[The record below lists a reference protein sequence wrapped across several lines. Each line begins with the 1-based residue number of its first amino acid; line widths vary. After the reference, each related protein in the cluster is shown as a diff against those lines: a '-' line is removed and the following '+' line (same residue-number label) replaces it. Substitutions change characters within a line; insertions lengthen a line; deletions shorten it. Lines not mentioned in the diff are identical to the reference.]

1 MRTLFKTS
9 YAADIDHLVHPGE
22 RFRVMA
28 LLVAA
33 LALPLILSGYQLS
46 EFNLMFC
53 YALAGIG
60 LMVLT
65 GFTGQVSFGHAA
77 FLAIGAYGHVF
88 FLEQGL
94 PFLVA
99 LPLGGMVAAAVGWLI
114 GRAASKMHG
123 FYLAIATLA
132 FAILIETVIGAATP
146 LTGGH
151 IGKSVPDIVLLGV
164 EAGDAVVQYYLYLA
178 VLIFFIWGVAN
189 LMRSPSGRAM
199 IAVRDS
205 ETSAQA
211 LGVNLGWVKLK
222 AFMISA
228 FITGIAGGLMAH
240 QLLFLSPETFSMNES
255 LKLLLMIVVGG
266 LGSISGA
273 LIGAVFVTF
282 LPNII
287 LMLHGVL
294 PKSASF
300 QVGFEPLFFG
310 LIIAGFVIF
319 EPDVLYGR
327 WRKLRL
333 FLETYPYY
341 KRATFTRQKRYLKTE
356 RFK

>member
-9 YAADIDHLVHPGE
+9 YNADIDHLVHPGE
-22 RFRVMA
+22 RFRVLA
-28 LLVAA
+28 LLAGA
-33 LALPLILSGYQLS
+33 LLLPLVLSGYQLA
-46 EFNLMFC
+46 ELNLFFC

-88 FLEQGL
+88 FMERGV
-94 PFLVA
+94 PFFLS
-99 LPLGGMVAAAVGWLI
+99 LPLGGLVAAAMGWLI

-132 FAILIETVIGAATP
+132 FAILVETVIGAARP

-151 IGKSVPDIVLLGV
+151 IGKVVPDMALFGLDLSAPII
-164 EAGDAVVQYYLYLA
+164 QYYLYLS
-178 VLIFFIWGVAN
+178 VLVFFIWGVAN
-189 LMRSPSGRAM
+189 LMRSANGRAM

-211 LGVNLGWVKLK
+211 LGVDLAKVKLK
-222 AFMISA
+222 AFMLSA

-240 QLLFLSPETFSMNES
+240 QLLFLTPETFDMNES

-273 LIGAVFVTF
+273 LIGAVFVSF

-287 LMLHGVL
+287 LMLHDIL
-294 PKSASF
+294 PRSMSF
-300 QVGFEPLFFG
+300 QSGFEPLLFG

-319 EPDVLYGR
+319 EPDGLYGR

-341 KRATFTRQKRYLKTE
+341 KRATFSRQKRYLKTE

>member
-22 RFRVMA
+22 RFRVLA
-28 LLVAA
+28 LLVGA
-33 LALPLILSGYQLS
+33 LALPLVLSNFQLT
-46 EFNLMFC
+46 EMNLLFC

-88 FLEQGL
+88 FLERGV
-94 PFLVA
+94 PFLLA
-99 LPLGGMVAAAVGWLI
+99 LPLGGAAAAVAGWVI

-132 FAILIETVIGAATP
+132 FAILVETVLGAARP
-146 LTGGH
+146 VTGGH
-151 IGKSVPDIVLLGV
+151 IGKSVPEIFVLGIDFSAPV
-164 EAGDAVVQYYLYLA
+164 YQYYLYLA
-178 VLIFFIWGVAN
+178 VLVFFIWGVAN
-189 LMRSPSGRAM
+189 LMRSANGRAM

-211 LGVNLGWVKLK
+211 LGVNLGRVKLW
-222 AFMISA
+222 AFMLSA
-228 FITGIAGGLMAH
+228 FITGIAGGLMGH
-240 QLLFLSPETFSMNES
+240 QLMFLTPETFNMNES

-273 LIGAVFVTF
+273 LIGAVFVSF

-287 LMLHGVL
+287 LMLHAVL
-294 PKSASF
+294 PKSVSF
-300 QVGFEPLFFG
+300 QSGFEPLFFG

-319 EPDVLYGR
+319 EPDGLYGR

>member
-9 YAADIDHLVHPGE
+9 YNFDINHLVDPGE
-22 RFRVMA
+22 RFRVLA
-28 LLVAA
+28 LLAGA
-33 LALPLILSGYQLS
+33 LLLPTVLSGYQLT
-46 EFNLMFC
+46 EMTLFLC

-77 FLAIGAYGHVF
+77 FLALGAYGHVY
-88 FLEQGL
+88 FLELGV
-94 PFLVA
+94 PFLVS
-99 LPLGGMVAAAVGWLI
+99 LPLGGLVAAVVGWLI

-132 FAILIETVIGAATP
+132 FAILIETVIGAARP

-151 IGKSVPDIVLLGV
+151 IGKSVPPIEIFGIDFSSSLY
-164 EAGDAVVQYYLYLA
+164 QYYLYLA
-178 VLIFFIWGVAN
+178 VIVFFIWGVAN
-189 LMRSPSGRAM
+189 LMRSSSGRAM

-205 ETSAQA
+205 ETSAQG
-211 LGVNLGWVKLK
+211 LGVNIGWTKLK
-222 AFMISA
+222 AFMLSA
-228 FITGIAGGLMAH
+228 FITGVAGGLMAH
-240 QLLFLSPETFSMNES
+240 QLFYLSPEAFNMNES

-266 LGSISGA
+266 LGTISGA
-273 LIGAVFVTF
+273 LIGAVFVSF

-287 LMLHGVL
+287 EFLHNVL
-294 PKSASF
+294 PHGIAS
-300 QVGFEPLFFG
+300 QTGLEPLLFG
-310 LIIAGFVIF
+310 LIIAGFIIF
-319 EPDVLYGR
+319 EPDGLYGR

-333 FLETYPYY
+333 FMETYPFY

>member
-9 YAADIDHLVHPGE
+9 YNSDINHLVHPGE
-22 RFRVMA
+22 RFRVLA
-28 LLVAA
+28 LLICA
-33 LALPLILSGYQLS
+33 LLLPLFLSGYQLT
-46 EFNLMFC
+46 EMNMFFC

-88 FLEQGL
+88 FLERGV
-94 PFLVA
+94 PFFASLF
-99 LPLGGMVAAAVGWLI
+99 LGGVVSAAVGWLI

-132 FAILIETVIGAATP
+132 FAILIETVIDAARP

-151 IGKSVPDIVLLGV
+151 IGKLVPEIAILGV
-164 EAGDAVVQYYLYLA
+164 DLSAPVYQYYLYLSVVA
-178 VLIFFIWGVAN
+178 FFIWGVAN
-189 LMRSPSGRAM
+189 MMRSANGHAM

-211 LGVNLGWVKLK
+211 LGVNLGWIKLK
-222 AFMISA
+222 AFMLSA

-240 QLLFLSPETFSMNES
+240 QLMFLTPETFNMNES

-273 LIGAVFVTF
+273 LIGAVFVSF

-287 LMLHGVL
+287 LMLHDVL
-294 PKSASF
+294 PKSMSF
-300 QVGFEPLFFG
+300 QSGFEPLLFG

-319 EPDVLYGR
+319 EPDGLYGR

-333 FLETYPYY
+333 FLETYPYC